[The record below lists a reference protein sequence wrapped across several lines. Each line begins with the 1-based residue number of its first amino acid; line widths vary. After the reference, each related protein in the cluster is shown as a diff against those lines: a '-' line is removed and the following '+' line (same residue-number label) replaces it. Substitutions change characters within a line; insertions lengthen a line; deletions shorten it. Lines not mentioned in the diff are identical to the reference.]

1 MIVRLRYVVR
11 MRYVEWS
18 PAQQHT
24 STHVMTRVRP
34 PIQ

>member
-1 MIVRLRYVVR
+1 MIVR

-24 STHVMTRVRP
+24 STHVMTLVRA